1 MKIEIVF
8 PYFLKRVEKKGKI
21 GPTGARCLGWTG
33 IEIRRRRKG
42 IRSISVLRI
51 LRRWDSERL

>member
-8 PYFLKRVEKKGKI
+8 PYFLKRVEQKGKI
-21 GPTGARCLGWTG
+21 GPDGKRGLGWEG

-51 LRRWDSERL
+51 LRRYKL